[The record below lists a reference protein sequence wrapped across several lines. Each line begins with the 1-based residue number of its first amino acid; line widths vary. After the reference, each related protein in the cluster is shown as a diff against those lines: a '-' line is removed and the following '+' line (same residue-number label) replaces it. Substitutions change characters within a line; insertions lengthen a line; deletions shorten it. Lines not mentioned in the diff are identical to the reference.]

1 MATNGPGTNLGPDH
15 NIGIIPWPQPAIA
28 ISQLNAIIAD
38 TDDAILAGM
47 SERLEAYIRTSGH
60 RGLSRENVLR
70 ISKIL
75 AATYQAP
82 DKPKTTKSILAP
94 LSGGYDMCSDDQ
106 KNFNKIVS
114 INVGTGK
121 QQVQYTAMA
130 GLLASQAEYFKPL
143 CSDLWKCGRESV
155 ISLEDYQPE
164 SFEMFLAWLYTK
176 DIRNARCLGKNI
188 TCSNTHFRTQAHKY
202 KWFQLLRC
210 YFLADYI
217 GAPKFANYMMDA
229 LTLAYREWVRDG
241 FVKSAKDPL
250 FNKTEETRK
259 LVDSNTV
266 ESSPLR
272 ALIKDII
279 FPYVEERRVTVAIN
293 RHPRPPPS
301 FRRARRGIHNI
312 LVPNPLLPP
321 QGQNIQFPNN
331 GTAPHPY
338 FHPGHPLSP
347 SDFPPTTLNVHPPP
361 PTHHHMHNAA
371 PSLSTETGPAPYF
384 NPHPPPTHPHNN
396 PTYHPILQGGPFHA
410 GIHRVPISHHAH
422 FPHPIAH
429 NHFANH
435 YNVRNQHPFF
445 SPMPLPPRPTLR
457 SRFLKAMKF
466 GRDEERVDP
475 ESAAIEFKK
484 WEKASMVWEHER
496 CRYHIHANREDCR
509 DEE

>member
-1 MATNGPGTNLGPDH
+1 MTANGPGANL
-15 NIGIIPWPQPAIA
+15 PWPQPANA
-28 ISQLNAIIAD
+28 MSQLDAIIAD

-47 SERLEAYIRTSGH
+47 SERLEAYIRTSGN

-70 ISKIL
+70 ISRIL
-75 AATYQAP
+75 ASTYQAP
-82 DKPKTTKSILAP
+82 DKPKTTKSVLAP
-94 LSGGYDMCSDDQ
+94 LRGGYDIDDQ

-121 QQVQYTAMA
+121 QRVQFTAIA
-130 GLLASQAEYFKPL
+130 GLLATQAEFFKPL
-143 CSDLWKCGRESV
+143 CSDLWKCGREGV
-155 ISLEDYQPE
+155 ISLEDYQSE

-176 DIRNARCLGKNI
+176 DIRNAKCLGKNI
-188 TCSNTHFRTQAHKY
+188 TRSNTHFRTQAHKY

-266 ESSPLR
+266 GSSPLR
-272 ALIKDII
+272 ALIKDIL
-279 FPYVEERRVTVAIN
+279 FPSIEERQVPVTTN
-293 RHPRPPPS
+293 RPPRAPPS
-301 FRRARRGIHNI
+301 FRRARRGLHNL

-321 QGQNIQFPNN
+321 QGQNIQFQNN
-331 GTAPHPY
+331 GTAPHPN
-338 FHPGHPLSP
+338 FHPGHPLFP
-347 SDFPPTTLNVHPPP
+347 SDFPPTSMNVHPPP

-371 PSLSTETGPAPYF
+371 PSLSTDIGPAPYF

-396 PTYHPILQGGPFHA
+396 PTYMPIPQHQAGPLHA
-410 GIHRVPISHHAH
+410 GNHHLPIPHHAH

-429 NHFANH
+429 NPFGNH
-435 YNVRNQHPFF
+435 YNIRNQHPFF

-466 GRDEERVDP
+466 GREGEKIDP
-475 ESAAIEFKK
+475 ESAAVEFKK

-496 CRYHIHANREDCR
+496 CRYHIHAKGEDCR

>member
-1 MATNGPGTNLGPDH
+1 MAANGLGINLVANH
-15 NIGIIPWPQPAIA
+15 NIGIIPWPHPANEM
-28 ISQLNAIIAD
+28 SQLDAIISD
-38 TDDAILAGM
+38 TDDTILAGM
-47 SERLEAYIRTSGH
+47 SEILEAYIRRSGH
-60 RGLSRENVLR
+60 RGLSRVNVLR
-70 ISKIL
+70 ISRIL

-82 DKPKTTKSILAP
+82 DKPKTTKSALAP
-94 LSGGYDMCSDDQ
+94 LSGGFDIDDQ

-121 QQVQYTAMA
+121 QRVQFTAIA
-130 GLLASQAEYFKPL
+130 GLLAAQAEYFKPL
-143 CSDLWKCGRESV
+143 CSDLWKCGRESI

-176 DIRNARCLGKNI
+176 DIRNAKCLGKN
-188 TCSNTHFRTQAHKY
+188 TTRSNTHFRTQAHKY

-217 GAPKFANYMMDA
+217 GASKFANYMMDA

-272 ALIKDII
+272 ALIKNIL
-279 FPYVEERRVTVAIN
+279 FPSVEESRVPVTIN
-293 RHPRPPPS
+293 RRPRAPPS
-301 FRRARRGIHNI
+301 FRRTRRGIHNP
-312 LVPNPLLPP
+312 LVLNPLFLPH
-321 QGQNIQFPNN
+321 GQNIQFPND
-331 GTAPHPY
+331 GTAPHPN
-338 FHPGHPLSP
+338 FQPGHPLFTSN
-347 SDFPPTTLNVHPPP
+347 FPPTTLNAHPPP
-361 PTHHHMHNAA
+361 PTIHHMHNAA
-371 PSLSTETGPAPYF
+371 PSLSTGIAPAPHF
-384 NPHPPPTHPHNN
+384 HPHPPPTHPHSI
-396 PTYHPILQGGPFHA
+396 PIFHPIPQGGPFHA
-410 GIHRVPISHHAH
+410 GNHHLPISHRAPSLHH
-422 FPHPIAH
+422 IPHNP
-429 NHFANH
+429 FANH
-435 YNVRNQHPFF
+435 YNIRNQHPFL

-466 GRDEERVDP
+466 GRDEEKVDS
-475 ESAAIEFKK
+475 ESVAIEFKE

-496 CRYHIHANREDCR
+496 CRYHIHAMGKDCR